1 MTHVAP
7 AVANQANARV
17 AVAAQNAAAALA
29 AAKHRHSDCE
39 KQRDALSS
47 AGGAFSVVNF
57 LGEYIVN
64 RLGGRTFYTFYVC
77 AGSALASKHEQLR
90 HVIIPPVAQKQ
101 QNGL

>member
-1 MTHVAP
+1 MPVWLWLPRMRQRHGLLLSPGIAISRRNATPPP
-7 AVANQANARV
+7 A
-17 AVAAQNAAAALA
+17 L
-29 AAKHRHSDCE
+29 E
-39 KQRDALSS
+39 
-47 AGGAFSVVNF
+47 GAFSVVNF
-57 LGEYIVN
+57 LCEDIVN